1 MNFKTILFPTDYS
14 LTSEHALSVAISMAR
29 NCGATLLIAHVSQRE
44 PYPVGESAHSDP
56 SPSAAEL
63 EQLHSVLPDDPDV
76 NYEHHFLYG
85 EPGSVEVTKPENVI
99 VNFADKRK
107 VDLIVLGTHG
117 RSGFGRLL
125 MGSVAQAVLRAATC
139 PVLTI
144 RQPTRER
151 KTV

>member
-14 LTSEHALSVAISMAR
+14 PTSQRALTVATSMAR
-29 NCGATLLIAHVSQRE
+29 NSDALLLIAHVSDRE
-44 PYPVGESAHSDP
+44 PYPVGEPAHCDP
-56 SPSAAEL
+56 TPSEEEL
-63 EQLHSVLPDDPDV
+63 ELLHSVVPEDPQV
-76 NYEHHFLYG
+76 RYEHHYLYG
-85 EPGSVEVTKPENVI
+85 EPGSAEVTKPENVI
-99 VNFADKRK
+99 VNFAEEND

-125 MGSVAQAVLRAATC
+125 MGSVAEAVLRAAAC

-151 KTV
+151 EI